1 MKKIVAVAAGVFI
14 TILAVHSCSKNAKS
28 PEAIPEQETTEI
40 KIASHLPLS
49 KVAPGGPCQDG
60 YHPVLVYE
68 FDEFHFHRP
77 KKGCAS
83 GFWFCTVGGGWGID
97 CVQNNIGSIAK
108 IQAGKAKIW
117 ADVVN
122 DQLAIHFPI
131 GLKTNGGYTVAD
143 LATLAVDDEY
153 EVYPG
158 YITKKGSY
166 SVVETANDL
175 LVLVDLK

>member
-1 MKKIVAVAAGVFI
+1 MKKIAVLAAGVI
-14 TILAVHSCSKNAKS
+14 ISTLAIYSCSRKAKELVV
-28 PEAIPEQETTEI
+28 PEEETTVI
-40 KIASHLPLS
+40 KTASHLPLS
-49 KVAPGGPCQDG
+49 RVAPGGPCPDG
-60 YHPVLVYE
+60 THPVLVYE

-97 CVQNNIGSIAK
+97 CVPNNSNIAK
-108 IQAGKAKIW
+108 VTAGKAKIW
-117 ADVVN
+117 ADVIN

-131 GLKTNGGYTVAD
+131 GLKTNGGYSAAD
-143 LATLAVDDEY
+143 LAALSVDDEY